1 MKNNLE
7 KQAQLDVEITNLS
20 ATGEEIEK
28 LKNLIVT
35 GLGNNVSTLQI
46 KAVSHDVKGSIYE
59 VNFRVIDPRL
69 YNDSMVQDW
78 LYEAGLVRWCLD
90 STFVHSW

>member
-1 MKNNLE
+1 MKNNLD

-35 GLGNNVSTLQI
+35 RLGNNFSTLEI
-46 KAVSHDVKGSIYE
+46 KTVSNDVKGSIYE
-59 VNFRVIDPRL
+59 VSFRVLDPML

-90 STFVHSW
+90 STFVPS

>member
-1 MKNNLE
+1 MKNNLD
-7 KQAQLDVEITNLS
+7 KQVQLDVEITNLS

-28 LKNLIVT
+28 FKNLIVT
-35 GLGNNVSTLQI
+35 RLGSNVSVLKI
-46 KAVSHDVKGSIYE
+46 KAVSNDVKGSIYE
-59 VNFRVIDPRL
+59 VSFRVIDPRL

-90 STFVHSW
+90 STYVHS